1 MKNSATG
8 SATLP
13 RPKSRSSTL
22 ADATTTARTDACTRP
37 CSVRR
42 QNSVRHRIADVRHVI
57 SQLHLRRNNNRRF
70 NRQLGML
77 IPHNNRRRR
86 NLLHRQSRQ
95 PALGRLQHVAI
106 SPTAPTAH
114 LSLRWL
120 QQRKVPGI
128 HQRNHLGRR
137 LYGSNHAPPNQRASN
152 DDPDDQNV
160 DTRRTQR
167 PTPLV
172 VVEAPDI
179 THRLWLGLQLKRWK
193 FFRKKD
199 LYSGSSNNS

>member
-1 MKNSATG
+1 
-8 SATLP
+8 
-13 RPKSRSSTL
+13 
-22 ADATTTARTDACTRP
+22 
-37 CSVRR
+37 
-42 QNSVRHRIADVRHVI
+42 
-57 SQLHLRRNNNRRF
+57 
-70 NRQLGML
+70 ML

-106 SPTAPTAH
+106 STTAPTAH

-179 THRLWLGLQLKRWK
+179 THRLWLGLQLERWK
-193 FFRKKD
+193 FLRKKEFIQ
-199 LYSGSSNNS
+199 LPEKRLVQRLFEQLLSQRQVQLGLVAWRVRIQLCGSHDCGLNSCGQGLTPAQHATYTDELTLR